1 MATVTGMATDT
12 EMKIKGNIY
21 RPASGAI
28 LACLS
33 TVTFAQS
40 SISGAPSTGGGS
52 AFSTT
57 SVVGATSASGTPPA
71 SGTAD
76 AGNQGREWV
85 IKPRVT
91 LTETLS
97 DNINVNRVRNGK
109 QSDLI
114 TEIAPGIRVEAKT
127 AKLKAYFD
135 YSLRGQFYAKEPD
148 FNRSQN
154 SLNTFGTLEAVDNWF
169 FVDFSGYIA
178 QQTISAFGAQSPSN
192 STINNNSTETA
203 SYRISP
209 YIRGQ
214 MGGLVDYLLRYN
226 QSTTRSDASIVSDTN
241 ISEWVGQL
249 RGSTPFQNLKWTID
263 ASQQSTDYSR
273 GRDTEAERIRAM
285 LTYSVLP
292 QLKISLSGG
301 QETNNYASLNHETNS
316 TNGYGFDWNPTE
328 RTQISGFKERRFFGD
343 GHNFSFSHRLPRS
356 SIRISDTRDVSVLPN
371 QYTSTGLGTVYNLYY
386 QIFSN
391 IEPYASMDP
400 AVKDSAVA
408 NAVNAVLA
416 QSGVSPN
423 TQVTSSFLSAR
434 ATVQRRQDLTLATFG
449 ARNSITVVLNRT
461 ESQSVLAA
469 QSSND
474 DFSQISLVRQQG
486 GSVNFAHRLSEI
498 SNLNALVSRQ
508 ESKGSNNV
516 NGNSNLKTTTTTY
529 LVNASTKLGAKTT
542 GSLSARRTEFEST
555 TNPYT
560 ENALLGTVSFVY

>member
-1 MATVTGMATDT
+1 
-12 EMKIKGNIY
+12 MKIKGSIY
-21 RPASGAI
+21 RPVSGAI

-33 TVTFAQS
+33 TVAFSQS
-40 SISGAPSTGGGS
+40 SNSGAPTTGGSTG
-52 AFSTT
+52 FSTT
-57 SVVGATSASGTPPA
+57 SVVGATSVAGTPPA
-71 SGTAD
+71 KEAEG

-97 DNINVNRVRNGK
+97 DNVNVNRVNNGK

-127 AKLKAYFD
+127 AKLKAYLD
-135 YSLRGQFYAKEPD
+135 YTLRGQFYAKEPD
-148 FNRSQN
+148 YNRSQN
-154 SLNTFGTLEAVDNWF
+154 SLNTFGTLEAIDNWF
-169 FVDFSGYIA
+169 FVDFSGFIT
-178 QQTISAFGAQSPSN
+178 QQTISAFGAQSTSA

-226 QSTTRSDASIVSDTN
+226 LSTTRSDASIVSDTN

-249 RGSTPFQNLKWTID
+249 RGSTSFQKLKWTID
-263 ASQQSTDYSR
+263 TSQQSTDYSR
-273 GRDTEAERIRAM
+273 GRDTDAERIRAM

-292 QLKISLSGG
+292 QLRFSLSGG
-301 QETNNYASLNHETNS
+301 QERNNYASLNQETNS
-316 TNGYGFDWNPTE
+316 THGYGFDWNPTE
-328 RTQISGFKERRFFGD
+328 RTQISGFKEHRFFGD

-400 AVKDSAVA
+400 AVKDAAVA
-408 NAVNAVLA
+408 NAVNTMLA

-469 QSSND
+469 QASND
-474 DFSQISLVRQQG
+474 DFSQTTMVKQQG

-498 SNLNALVSRQ
+498 SNLNALISRQ
-508 ESKGSNNV
+508 ESKGSNSV
-516 NGNSNLKTTTTTY
+516 TGNSNLKTTTTTY
-529 LVNASTKLGAKTT
+529 LVNASTRLGAKTT
-542 GSLSARRTEFEST
+542 GSLSARRTEFDST

>member
-1 MATVTGMATDT
+1 MDTAMGMATDMV
-12 EMKIKGNIY
+12 MKIKGSIY
-21 RPASGAI
+21 RPVSGAI

-33 TVTFAQS
+33 TVAFSQS
-40 SISGAPSTGGGS
+40 SNSGAPTTGGSTG
-52 AFSTT
+52 FSTT
-57 SVVGATSASGTPPA
+57 SVVGATSVAGTPPA
-71 SGTAD
+71 KEAEG

-97 DNINVNRVRNGK
+97 DNVNVNRVNNGK

-127 AKLKAYFD
+127 AKLKAYLD
-135 YSLRGQFYAKEPD
+135 YTLRGQFYAKEPD
-148 FNRSQN
+148 YNRSQN
-154 SLNTFGTLEAVDNWF
+154 SLNTFGTLEAIDNWF
-169 FVDFSGYIA
+169 FVDFSGFIT
-178 QQTISAFGAQSPSN
+178 QQTISAFGAQSTSA

-226 QSTTRSDASIVSDTN
+226 LSTTRSDASIVSDTN

-249 RGSTPFQNLKWTID
+249 RGSTSFQKLKWTID
-263 ASQQSTDYSR
+263 TSQQSTDYSR
-273 GRDTEAERIRAM
+273 GRDTDAERIRAM

-292 QLKISLSGG
+292 QLRFSLSGG
-301 QETNNYASLNHETNS
+301 QERNNYASLNQETNS
-316 TNGYGFDWNPTE
+316 THGYGFDWNPTE
-328 RTQISGFKERRFFGD
+328 RTQISGFKEHRFFGD

-400 AVKDSAVA
+400 AVKDAAVA
-408 NAVNAVLA
+408 NAVNTMLA

-469 QSSND
+469 QASND
-474 DFSQISLVRQQG
+474 DFSQTTMVKQQG

-498 SNLNALVSRQ
+498 SNLNALISRQ
-508 ESKGSNNV
+508 ESKGSNSV
-516 NGNSNLKTTTTTY
+516 TGNSNLKTTTTTY
-529 LVNASTKLGAKTT
+529 LVNASTRLGAKTT
-542 GSLSARRTEFEST
+542 GSLSARRTEFDST